1 MAYNTTF
8 MNNVTGPVDLI
19 TGINA
24 NLSGSYEFLIG
35 NMLLLSFFLI
45 FLVLSYRQNFTEVLI
60 IGGFLTTVLSVLL
73 YTAEIVAATTIAYPA
88 IIFFIALIFFLFN
101 KNN

>member
-8 MNNVTGPVDLI
+8 MNNVTSPVDLI

-35 NMLLLSFFLI
+35 NLLLLSFFLI
-45 FLVLSYRQNFTEVLI
+45 FLVLSYRQNFHEVMI
-60 IGGFLTTVLSVLL
+60 IGGFLTTVLSILL
-73 YTAEIVAATTIAYPA
+73 YTAGMVAAPTIAYPA
-88 IIFFIALIFFLFN
+88 VLFFITLVFYLFN
-101 KNN
+101 KNT